1 MGGNSMASDLVKR
14 LGALD
19 EDGVLAG
26 VKELLEKGVPKLDII
41 QELQEGMQEVGQKY
55 EAKEYFLS
63 ELIMSAEIFN
73 EAIAAL
79 GEISASEQAGLGNF
93 VLGTIYGDI
102 HDIGKNI
109 VATVLKCNGFNVI
122 DLGVDVPAAKFIE
135 AIKEH
140 KPKVIGFSCLLT
152 TAFDNIKTAIEEI
165 DKAGLRQDI
174 KILIGGGPVDQ
185 SVCDYVKAD
194 AVCKSAQEAVAVAQK
209 FSA

>member
-1 MGGNSMASDLVKR
+1 MSSELARR
-14 LGALD
+14 LGELD
-19 EDGVLAG
+19 EDGVLAR
-26 VKELLEKGVPKLDII
+26 VQALKEQGVPGLDII
-41 QELQEGMQEVGQKY
+41 QELQEGMQAVGQKY

-73 EAIAAL
+73 EAIDAL
-79 GEISASEQAGLGNF
+79 GEISGSDQSHLGNF

-109 VATVLKCNGFNVI
+109 VGTVLKCNGFNVI

-135 AIKEH
+135 TIKEY

-152 TAFDNIKTAIEEI
+152 TAFENIKTAIEEI
-165 DKAGLRQDI
+165 EKAGLRKDV

-194 AVCKSAQEAVAVAQK
+194 AVCRSAQEAVDVAQK

>member
-1 MGGNSMASDLVKR
+1 MSGELAKK

-19 EDGVLAG
+19 EDAVLAG
-26 VKELLEKGVPKLDII
+26 VQALKEQGVPGLDII
-41 QELQEGMQEVGQKY
+41 QELQEGMQAVGQKY

-73 EAIAAL
+73 EAISAL
-79 GEISASEQAGLGNF
+79 GDLSGTEQSHLGNF

-109 VATVLKCNGFNVI
+109 VSTVLKCNGFNVI
-122 DLGVDVPAAKFIE
+122 DLGVDVPAEKFIE
-135 AIKEH
+135 GIKEY

-152 TAFDNIKTAIEEI
+152 TAFDNIKSAIEAIE
-165 DKAGLRQDI
+165 KAGLRNELR
-174 KILIGGGPVDQ
+174 ILIGGGPVDQ

-194 AVCKSAQEAVAVAQK
+194 AVCRSAQEAVEVAQK

>member
-1 MGGNSMASDLVKR
+1 MSGELAKK

-19 EDGVLAG
+19 EDAVLAG
-26 VKELLEKGVPKLDII
+26 VQALKEQGVPGLDII
-41 QELQEGMQEVGQKY
+41 QELQEGMQAVGQKY

-73 EAIAAL
+73 EAISAL
-79 GEISASEQAGLGNF
+79 GDLSGTEQSHLGNF

-109 VATVLKCNGFNVI
+109 VSTVLKCNGFNVI
-122 DLGVDVPAAKFIE
+122 DLGVDVPTEKFIE
-135 AIKEH
+135 GIKEY

-152 TAFDNIKTAIEEI
+152 TAFDNIKAAIEEI
-165 DKAGLRQDI
+165 EKAGLRSELR
-174 KILIGGGPVDQ
+174 ILIGGGPVDQ

-194 AVCKSAQEAVAVAQK
+194 AVCRSAQEAVEVAQK